1 MSLKVTYDKAGDAF
15 AMSRARVDGEC
26 GEVWEVYPSA
36 MLEVGEVSGDLL
48 CVEILDATEILGD
61 LLEPLK
67 SGEEF
72 VVKYLEGDLSMIKDA
87 LLEPDAD
94 NEVSYKE
101 CLIFKPGEET
111 DRKARLKQV
120 RGAIAPYLATL
131 REKAPAAFDMSCL

>member
-1 MSLKVTYDKAGDAF
+1 MSLKVTYDKVGDAF

-36 MLEVGEVSGDLL
+36 MLEVDEVSGDLL
-48 CVEILDATEILGD
+48 CVEILDATEVLGD

-72 VVKYLEGDLSMIKDA
+72 AVRHIEGELSPIKDA
-87 LLEPDAD
+87 LLEAD
-94 NEVSYKE
+94 EENEGYYKE
-101 CLIFKPGEET
+101 YLIFKPCEDT

-120 RGAIAPYLATL
+120 RGAIAPYLASL
-131 REKAPAAFDMSCL
+131 REKAPTF